1 MTKILYIYIYT
12 TRNKLVC
19 QGRIPWEKN
28 KKPWEMDVCQG
39 FCQGL
44 NPWKNAHSKSVCQ
57 GFHPWQKNEGLALAK
72 SLAKSLSKSLS

>member
-19 QGRIPWEKN
+19 QGRIPWE
-28 KKPWEMDVCQG
+28 MDV
-39 FCQGL
+39 CQGL